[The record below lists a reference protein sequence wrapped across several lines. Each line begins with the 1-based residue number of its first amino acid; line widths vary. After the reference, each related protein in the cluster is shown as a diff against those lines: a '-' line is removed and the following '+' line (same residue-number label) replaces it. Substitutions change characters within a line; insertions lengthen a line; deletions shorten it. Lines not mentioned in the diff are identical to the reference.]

1 MRSLEINIFA
11 IDGLQCL
18 QCNLASL
25 IPSSARLYILSLSLA
40 VMGKNPLLL
49 GSVSF
54 SVSLVISLLTSR
66 DIKTAFTTGLISVPA
81 TLTGVGFVNLKQRN
95 QQKLILNDL
104 QAEIHQLERW
114 QVQLN
119 RSLLEIADKKQKT
132 ATNINFLQT
141 QLRQLSDR
149 TTEQRQ
155 HKQQITQELDTLSE
169 QKSHL
174 EIASQELHHQIYNLE
189 QRKGELDQSVR
200 SLKKLKHD
208 VEAQFNLFES
218 ELEQMRCQIEQL
230 QIEKQELEDNITL
243 LNRLRPQLEEKSHTL
258 QTEIQQLEKQ
268 QLDLNNS
275 LAAIA
280 EQKITTQIQHNSLQK
295 QILED
300 RLIYD
305 KIKQEITNLIEQR
318 ETLNSDRQFEKVP
331 DEWSSFVAHLNEPE
345 LQVLNAII
353 QENDPT
359 AAIKKIAEDNI
370 TMPEL
375 LIDSINECALDTI
388 GDLIIEPGTETIPL
402 AIMEEYLTQLN
413 KVMKLN
419 KTT

>member
-1 MRSLEINIFA
+1 
-11 IDGLQCL
+11 
-18 QCNLASL
+18 
-25 IPSSARLYILSLSLA
+25 
-40 VMGKNPLLL
+40 MGKNPLLL

-66 DIKTAFTTGLISVPA
+66 DIRTAFTTGLISVPA

-155 HKQQITQELDTLSE
+155 HKQQITQELDVLSE

-174 EIASQELHHQIYNLE
+174 EIASQELHHQIHNLE

-230 QIEKQELEDNITL
+230 QGEKQELEDNITL

-258 QTEIQQLEKQ
+258 QTEIQQLEEQ
-268 QLDLNNS
+268 QSDLNNS

-280 EQKITTQIQHNSLQK
+280 EQKITTQIQHSSLQK

-318 ETLNSDRQFEKVP
+318 ETLKSDRQFEKVP
-331 DEWSSFVAHLNEPE
+331 DEWNSFVAHLNEPE

-413 KVMKLN
+413 KIMKLN

>member
-1 MRSLEINIFA
+1 MR
-11 IDGLQCL
+11 
-18 QCNLASL
+18 
-25 IPSSARLYILSLSLA
+25 
-40 VMGKNPLLL
+40 
-49 GSVSF
+49 
-54 SVSLVISLLTSR
+54 
-66 DIKTAFTTGLISVPA
+66 TAFTTGLISVPA

-155 HKQQITQELDTLSE
+155 HKQQITQELDSLSE

-218 ELEQMRCQIEQL
+218 ELEQLRCQVEQL
-230 QIEKQELEDNITL
+230 QGEKQELDDNITL
-243 LNRLRPQLEEKSHTL
+243 LNRLKPQLEEKSHTL

-268 QLDLNNS
+268 QIDLNNS
-275 LAAIA
+275 VAAIA
-280 EQKITTQIQHNSLQK
+280 EEKITIQIQHNALQK
-295 QILED
+295 QIIED
-300 RLIYD
+300 RILYD
-305 KIKQEITNLIEQR
+305 KIKQEVTNLIEQR
-318 ETLNSDRQFEKVP
+318 EVLKSEQQFEKIP
-331 DEWSSFVAHLNEPE
+331 EEWNSFVTHLNEPE
-345 LQVLNAII
+345 LQVLTAII
-353 QENDPT
+353 QQSDPT

>member
-1 MRSLEINIFA
+1 MRSQEIYIFA

-18 QCNLASL
+18 QCYLASL
-25 IPSSARLYILSLSLA
+25 VPHPRSPIFSLLLA

-54 SVSLVISLLTSR
+54 SVSLIISLLTSR
-66 DIKTAFTTGLISVPA
+66 DIRTAFTTGLISVPA

-95 QQKLILNDL
+95 QQKFILNDL
-104 QAEIHQLERW
+104 QAEIYQLERW

-119 RSLLEIADKKQKT
+119 RSLLEIADKKQQT
-132 ATNINFLQT
+132 ATNINFLQA

-155 HKQQITQELDTLSE
+155 HKQQITQELDSLSE

-208 VEAQFNLFES
+208 VEAEFNLFES
-218 ELEQMRCQIEQL
+218 ELEQLRSQVEQL
-230 QIEKQELEDNITL
+230 QGQKQELEDNITL
-243 LNRLRPQLEEKSHTL
+243 LNRIKPQLKEKSHTL

-268 QLDLNNS
+268 QADINNS

-280 EQKITTQIQHNSLQK
+280 QEKLTTQIQHSLLQK

-300 RLIYD
+300 QIIYD

-318 ETLNSDRQFEKVP
+318 ETLRSNQQFEKVP
-331 DEWSSFVAHLNEPE
+331 EEWNSFVTHLNEPE
-345 LQVLNAII
+345 LQVLTAII
-353 QENDPT
+353 QQSDPS

-375 LIDSINECALDTI
+375 LIDAINECALDTI

-419 KTT
+419 KTN

>member
-1 MRSLEINIFA
+1 MRSLKINIFA

-18 QCNLASL
+18 HCYLASL
-25 IPSSARLYILSLSLA
+25 SPSSARLYILSLLLA

-66 DIKTAFTTGLISVPA
+66 DIRTAFTTGLISVPA

-155 HKQQITQELDTLSE
+155 HKQQITQELDVLSE

-230 QIEKQELEDNITL
+230 QGEKQELEDNITL
-243 LNRLRPQLEEKSHTL
+243 LNRLRPQLEEKSHAL

-280 EQKITTQIQHNSLQK
+280 EQKITTQIQHSSLQK

-318 ETLNSDRQFEKVP
+318 ETLKSDRQFEKVP
-331 DEWSSFVAHLNEPE
+331 DEWNSFVAHLNEPE

-413 KVMKLN
+413 KIMKLN

>member
-1 MRSLEINIFA
+1 
-11 IDGLQCL
+11 
-18 QCNLASL
+18 
-25 IPSSARLYILSLSLA
+25 
-40 VMGKNPLLL
+40 MGKNPLLL

-66 DIKTAFTTGLISVPA
+66 DIRTALTTGLISVPA
-81 TLTGVGFVNLKQRN
+81 TLCGVGVVNLKHRN

-104 QAEIHQLERW
+104 QAEIYQLEKW

-119 RSLLEIADKKQKT
+119 RSLLEITDKKQKT

-149 TTEQRQ
+149 TAEQRY
-155 HKQQITQELDTLSE
+155 HKQQITQELDSLSE
-169 QKSHL
+169 QKGHL
-174 EIASQELHHQIYNLE
+174 EIASQELHYQIYNLE

-200 SLKKLKHD
+200 SLKKMKHD

-218 ELEQMRCQIEQL
+218 ELEGLRAQVDSL
-230 QIEKQELEDNITL
+230 QGEKQELEDNITL
-243 LNRLRPQLEEKSHTL
+243 LNRLKPQLEKKSHAL

-268 QLDLNNS
+268 QVDLKNS
-275 LAAIA
+275 LSAIA
-280 EQKITTQIQHNSLQK
+280 EQKLTMQIQYNSLQR
-295 QILED
+295 QILEN
-300 RLIYD
+300 RTIHD
-305 KIKQEITNLIEQR
+305 KIKQELNNLIAQKEQ
-318 ETLNSDRQFEKVP
+318 LKSNQSFEKVSE
-331 DEWSSFVAHLNEPE
+331 EWNSFVTHLKESE
-345 LQVLNAII
+345 IQVLTAII
-353 QENDPT
+353 QQSDPT
-359 AAIKKIAEDNI
+359 ATIKKIAEDNI

-388 GDLIIEPGTETIPL
+388 GDLIIEPGTESIPL

-419 KTT
+419 KTN

>member
-1 MRSLEINIFA
+1 
-11 IDGLQCL
+11 
-18 QCNLASL
+18 
-25 IPSSARLYILSLSLA
+25 
-40 VMGKNPLLL
+40 MGKNPLLL